1 VAFLLGTDEVDK
13 VDTLMNDP
21 TSVQVRF
28 TATVTDGDVAR
39 PPSIEADPFERPEEQ
54 HDVDQQPAATKKS
67 QKNGLDCI
75 RGGAS
80 RPRPGVCVYNWE
92 GVVCLQIATIT
103 KEPMAVARVES
114 ETHINQLSARV
125 SRSVNNA
132 SSLSVDDHSRA
143 KK

>member
-1 VAFLLGTDEVDK
+1 MNEPTLRGVAVQLGLAFATTTD
-13 VDTLMNDP
+13 
-21 TSVQVRF
+21 S
-28 TATVTDGDVAR
+28 DVAR
-39 PPSIEADPFERPEEQ
+39 PMLIGANELERPKER
-54 HDVDQQPAATKKS
+54 HDVDQQRAALKKE

-92 GVVCLQIATIT
+92 GVVCLQIATTT

-114 ETHINQLSARV
+114 DIHINQLSSRV

-132 SSLSVDDHSRA
+132 SSLSVDDYSRA
-143 KK
+143 